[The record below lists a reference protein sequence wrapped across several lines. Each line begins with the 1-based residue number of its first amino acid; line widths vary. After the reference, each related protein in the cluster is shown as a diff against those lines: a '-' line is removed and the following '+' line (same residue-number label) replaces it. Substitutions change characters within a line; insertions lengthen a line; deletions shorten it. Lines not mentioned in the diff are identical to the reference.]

1 MGKNFNISS
10 NGKYDLTKTSLN
22 DVNAQDV
29 AKKDTSKL
37 RLIFESFDLNR
48 DGKLNALELARAFDY
63 FSSLDTEEGVANGV
77 LSNNELNTGA
87 QQLSETLE
95 LNIEGGIKA
104 KDIKNFIKQLKK
116 LTKKTDFID
125 IQELFFFMDESDEN
139 SEFDIQNLVNAEF
152 DESENA
158 LGGGGARGAYTLTYK
173 SGTIVKV
180 KNDKTYDIITKDES
194 GKTTVASYNSNRQL
208 VKKVITD
215 ANNNVETIN
224 YTTVMDDVTQQPVTV
239 ISTSSVVYSN
249 GDTENTEYDTTYL
262 NGNKESNPLRMVQVT
277 TIDGVQ
283 ITSVSTYSA
292 GRRYSEIVTSG
303 DTELKYSCIG
313 DADAQL
319 VSKKENIGLENQRIT
334 LYTYND
340 NNTVSV
346 TITEGNKITTQVR
359 AIPLGGNVRTAIN
372 DERTIT
378 YESINEEG
386 SQTEIV
392 YLEEGH
398 GNARIETVTGSDG
411 RISRTIYNENGNR
424 TSSVVEYNG
433 QEYSAEYDGEGN
445 TYMIFTVDDPIRI
458 SRLARSFETT
468 PEAIYRLNNDLV
480 HIDQT
485 NGAKYFVAGTKIKI
499 PGEIPADNR
508 YLQARGSQEYETARG
523 NQLWGDITDA
533 VNAETASRSTSLIRV
548 NETGTFSNFRDFAL
562 YLFAQEGNTEPNR
575 YLVDARVNELKDM
588 NQGLVD
594 GQLAGKQIR
603 FKYSAQKEEQV
614 HRENLKT
621 QRNQNKIRL
630 QNENSAANPI
640 AREILNIINRDHHA
654 AQMNGGADLVEE
666 VNSSNIISVLEKY
679 KEKNYGKSLFSHIN
693 EEWDSTSG
701 DIHNKAAMYYLVNE
715 LIKRCKSAGI
725 DGGNITDIQ
734 VSAYYYIDKLDMDKL
749 NALVDNACSQC
760 RLLEGGTQE
769 ETDSS
774 IQRNISVY
782 QATLGGLDVHT
793 TSATNTL
800 DYFNDNEE
808 TLCGRIWEGLKWFV
822 TLGSAENLD
831 ENVKKD
837 IEKFQDYIEE
847 LDNAFKAGGADAF
860 KAKFRQIFGCNFDMN
875 IARQYTVKLENYRNA
890 RAIQD
895 IISTVNGFRVPLFYN
910 DLVNCY
916 KLSYND
922 LVNCYKLV
930 LKKIDPQNNNPNAT
944 IEQILMEKLGENY
957 PNAEV
962 EQKRTALA
970 SALLNFMTTITNELG
985 KYTDGKTLQELE
997 AELSS
1002 HSGDLFGANYLNMMN
1017 RVNNYIISQ
1026 KAGDAYVSTGLK
1038 VVGMAAFGL
1047 CGGGVVLSTLGTFTS
1062 SMTVDVINHPE
1073 AFNNPTQM
1081 WQIVKEAALDG
1092 MLSGAGTFVRDSLKA
1107 GKFVF
1112 GSKKL
1117 DVTRYV
1123 NITKGNASFVKTQG
1137 VLIGADS
1144 SVSVTGQAIRGG
1156 GKPENI
1162 GITLLWSAIA
1172 HVGSAKIASNS
1183 NIQRGFRRTG
1193 KGCGKE
1199 EREANKDFNAVPQQS
1214 GDFGPEEMRVQC
1226 NQYLASLKNLGDL
1239 NAMKRFVNQIPQ
1251 EYGRDELIA
1260 MIDRRTNELL
1270 ADRSKITVDRVSLSP
1285 ETRTNA
1291 IRALEQ
1297 PATHLLPEQMEDI
1310 MDYVDAISDQ
1320 NELIM
1325 AMTQLQRHGIDF
1337 NEQSDIRAVL
1347 DDKFAEFNRMP
1358 PYNVGEDFILYA
1370 HNQEP
1375 AQTPTANSAF
1385 ANSPTLDSFI
1395 NSNEPMTMLTPEFY
1409 QKLKND
1415 LYNIAD
1421 SINSQ
1426 EDVANFLARFDTI
1439 SDENQRNELRGIIDS
1454 IARMKGISL
1463 T

>member
-22 DVNAQDV
+22 DVNAQNVDE
-29 AKKDTSKL
+29 KETSKL
-37 RLIFESFDLNR
+37 RLIFGNFDLNG

-87 QQLSETLE
+87 QQLSETLG
-95 LNIEGGIKA
+95 LNKKDSIKA
-104 KDIKNFIKQLKK
+104 KDITNFIKQLKN

-158 LGGGGARGAYTLTYK
+158 LGGGARGAYTLTYK

-292 GRRYSEIVTSG
+292 GQRNSEIVTSG

-319 VSKKENIGLENQRIT
+319 VSKKENIGSENECTT

-424 TSSVVEYNG
+424 TSFVVEYNG

-468 PEAIYRLNNDLV
+468 PEAIYILNNDLV

-614 HRENLKT
+614 HRENLET

-630 QNENSAANPI
+630 QNENRAADPI
-640 AREILNIINRDHHA
+640 ARRIYSIINGKSYAVQRE
-654 AQMNGGADLVEE
+654 GGADLFRGV

-679 KEKNYGKSLFSHIN
+679 KELNNGKSLFSHIN
-693 EEWDSTSG
+693 AEWDSTYG
-701 DIHNKAAMYYLVNE
+701 DEYNKEAMEYLIGVLAN
-715 LIKRCKSAGI
+715 RCRSAGI
-725 DGGNITDIQ
+725 DGDNITAFDG
-734 VSAYYYIDKLDMDKL
+734 SAYYYIVKLDMDNL
-749 NALVDNACSQC
+749 NALVDKLCSQC

-782 QATLGGLDVHT
+782 QTTLGGLDVHA

-800 DYFNDNEE
+800 DYFNNNEE
-808 TLCGRIWEGLKWFV
+808 TLCGCIWEGLKWLV

-831 ENVKKD
+831 ENVKKE
-837 IEKFQDYIEE
+837 IEKFQDYIKE
-847 LDNAFKAGGADAF
+847 LDNAFKAGGENAF
-860 KAKFRQIFGCNFDMN
+860 RARFRQIFRCNFDMN
-875 IARQYTVKLENYRNA
+875 IARQYAVKLENYRNA
-890 RAIQD
+890 KAIQD
-895 IISTVNGFRVPLFYN
+895 IRNAVDNIRGAWKISE
-910 DLVNCY
+910 
-916 KLSYND
+916 LSYEN

-930 LKKIDPQNNNPNAT
+930 LRKIDTQNNNPNAT

-957 PNAEV
+957 PNATVLE
-962 EQKRTALA
+962 KRRVLA
-970 SALLNFMTTITNELG
+970 AVLQNFMTTITNELVINN
-985 KYTDGKTLQELE
+985 YTGGKTLQQLE
-997 AELSS
+997 AELSE
-1002 HSGDLFGANYLNMMN
+1002 HSGDLFGTNDLNMMN

-1026 KAGDAYVSTGLK
+1026 KAGDAYISTGLK

-1047 CGGGVVLSTLGTFTS
+1047 CGGGVALSTFGTFAS
-1062 SMTVDVINHPE
+1062 SMTVDVLNHPDP
-1073 AFNNPTQM
+1073 FNDSTQM
-1081 WQIVKEAALDG
+1081 WQIVKEAAIDG
-1092 MLSGAGTFVRDSLKA
+1092 MFSGAGTFVRDSLKV

-1112 GSKKL
+1112 GSKEL
-1117 DVTRYV
+1117 DVTRHV

-1144 SVSVTGQAIRGG
+1144 SVSVTGQAIREGV
-1156 GKPENI
+1156 KPENI
-1162 GITLLWSAIA
+1162 AITFLWSTIA
-1172 HVGSAKIASNS
+1172 HVGSAKITSNS
-1183 NIQRGFRRTG
+1183 NVQRCFRRTG
-1193 KGCGKE
+1193 KGGGKE
-1199 EREANKDFNAVPQQS
+1199 EREANKDFNADQPQS
-1214 GDFGPEEMRVQC
+1214 GGFDPEKMRVQC
-1226 NQYLASLKNLGDL
+1226 SQYLASLKNLGDL

-1251 EYGRDELIA
+1251 EYGRNELIA
-1260 MIDRRTNELL
+1260 MIDRRTNDLL
-1270 ADRSKITVDRVSLSP
+1270 ADRAKIIVDRVSLSP

-1310 MDYVDAISDQ
+1310 MDYVDAISDP
-1320 NELIM
+1320 NELFM